1 MKKVIFLDPTHLW
14 NLTSHYHIMEND
26 KYASHHDESLLA
38 RLREGDLE
46 AFNILYDKYWS
57 VLLDES
63 YKRLEDLASC
73 EEIVQDVFI
82 ELWEHCSKREIH
94 NLGAYLFTCMKY
106 KVFEIYKKNKRRNI
120 LIEEKHQFYE
130 WQEAVEGDQYAE
142 KDLKSLIEQWV
153 ANLPKKRKEIFK
165 MRYLDGLTTKEISDL
180 TETSQN
186 TVQNHLSVSIQKLKK
201 LVIQHF
207 SILLLILF
215 NCK

>member
-1 MKKVIFLDPTHLW
+1 MK
-14 NLTSHYHIMEND
+14 ND
-26 KYASHHDESLLA
+26 KYASHNDESLLIG
-38 RLREGDLE
+38 LREGDLA
-46 AFNILYDKYWS
+46 AFNILYHKYWS

-73 EEIVQDVFI
+73 EEIVQDIFI
-82 ELWEHCSKREIH
+82 DLWKHCSNREIH
-94 NLGAYLFTCMKY
+94 NVEAYLFTCMKY
-106 KVFEIYKKNKRRNI
+106 KVFETYKKNRRRTV
-120 LIEEKHQFYE
+120 LIEENPSYYQR
-130 WQEAVEGDQYAE
+130 QDGTEGDLYDE

-153 ANLPKKRKEIFK
+153 ANLPQKRKEIFK

-186 TVQNHLSVSIQKLKK
+186 TVQNHLGVSIHKLKK

-207 SILLLILF
+207 LTLLLILF

>member
-1 MKKVIFLDPTHLW
+1 MK
-14 NLTSHYHIMEND
+14 ND
-26 KYASHHDESLLA
+26 KYASHNDESLLIG
-38 RLREGDLE
+38 LRGGDLA

-73 EEIVQDVFI
+73 EEIVQDIFI
-82 ELWEHCSKREIH
+82 DLWKHSSNRDIH
-94 NLGAYLFTCMKY
+94 NVEAYLFTCMKY
-106 KVFEIYKKNKRRNI
+106 KVFETYKKNKRRTV
-120 LIEEKHQFYE
+120 LIEENSSYYQV
-130 WQEAVEGDQYAE
+130 QDNTAGDLYDE

-153 ANLPKKRKEIFK
+153 ANLPQKRKEIFK
-165 MRYLDGLTTKEISDL
+165 MRYLDGLTTKEISDI

-186 TVQNHLSVSIQKLKK
+186 TVQNHLGVSIHKLKK

-207 SILLLILF
+207 LTLLLILF

>member
-1 MKKVIFLDPTHLW
+1 MK
-14 NLTSHYHIMEND
+14 ND
-26 KYASHHDESLLA
+26 KYASHNDESLLIG
-38 RLREGDLE
+38 LREGDLA

-73 EEIVQDVFI
+73 EEIVQDIFI
-82 ELWEHCSKREIH
+82 DLWKHGSKRDIH
-94 NLGAYLFTCMKY
+94 NVEAYLFTCMKY
-106 KVFEIYKKNKRRNI
+106 KVFETYKKNRRTTA
-120 LIEEKHQFYE
+120 LIEENSSYYQR
-130 WQEAVEGDQYAE
+130 QDNTAGDLYDE

-153 ANLPKKRKEIFK
+153 ANLPQKRKEIFK
-165 MRYLDGLTTKEISDL
+165 MRYLDGLTTKEISDI

-186 TVQNHLSVSIQKLKK
+186 TVQNHLGVSIHKLKK

-207 SILLLILF
+207 LTLILILF